1 MNLVVD
7 VGNTLVKMA
16 VFSGKTIVY
25 KKIVVKNDFDKTLDL
40 VLEEFSEVRK
50 AILSVVGS
58 FSEKSTSRINKH
70 FQTIYFTPESKM
82 PFLNEY
88 TTPKSLGVDRLA
100 LVSAAFDQFPGK
112 NCLVIDMGTCVTYDF
127 INSEGHYKGGA
138 ISPGIN
144 MRYKALNAFT
154 ERLPLLDVNAPE
166 NIIGNS
172 TQTSIHSG
180 VVFGISFEIDG
191 VISQYKQENK
201 DLTVILTGGNAH
213 FLRDRLKNS
222 IFANSN
228 FLLEGLNFLLE
239 YNQTA

>member
-7 VGNTLVKMA
+7 VGNTLVKLA
-16 VFSGKTIVY
+16 VFNGKAIVY
-25 KKIVVKNDFDKTLDL
+25 KKIVVKSDFDKTI
-40 VLEEFSEVRK
+40 EFVKDEYAEISQ

-58 FSEKSTSRINKH
+58 FSEKSISKISRH
-70 FQTIYFTPESKM
+70 FQTIYFTSESKI
-82 PFLNEY
+82 PFINDY
-88 TTPKSLGVDRLA
+88 KTPKSLGVDRLA
-100 LVSAAFDQFPGK
+100 LVSAAFDQYPGK
-112 NCLVIDMGTCVTYDF
+112 NCLVIDVGTCVTYDF
-127 INSEGHYKGGA
+127 LNAEGHYKGGA

-144 MRYKALNAFT
+144 MRYKALNAYT
-154 ERLPLLDVNAPE
+154 EKLPLLDVNAPE
-166 NIIGNS
+166 SIIGDS

-180 VVFGISFEIDG
+180 VIYGVTFEIEG
-191 VISQYKQENK
+191 VISRFKEENK

-222 IFANSN
+222 IFAHSN